1 MEYTVQMII
10 DGVSVYFFNQR
21 NLISLNRRRWYS
33 FYQGLRFRF
42 MSSKP
47 YKIIAYNQKWMKLF
61 YAKPFYAEFFLV
73 THCIHSNHTQGISN
87 IYDCEET
94 RFKNFELNRQE
105 KISNL
110 IICYT
115 ERSCLFCYFVLPTG
129 IIKALSFDKVIHV
142 LWHFSK
148 VWQ

>member
-33 FYQGLRFRF
+33 FYQGLYALGSCLQTLISSLHTIKNEWNYF
-42 MSSKP
+42 MQSHFTP
-47 YKIIAYNQKWMKLF
+47 I
-61 YAKPFYAEFFLV
+61 FLV